1 MAWGWLAE
9 RQPAETT
16 REILTAAEGMS
27 PLLRVMAVGVVQR
40 LGEDVL
46 PTWREL
52 TAAPRVGPH
61 ASAVLAAWDQGPE
74 PTDADWD
81 WLAVEAAAAAL
92 QDKGPDEA
100 LSRVW
105 ESMPGT
111 DLDTCLAEVR
121 ATGHPDAAELSQ
133 EVAEFAAS
141 GAPCSS
147 TRWPS

>member
-1 MAWGWLAE
+1 
-9 RQPAETT
+9 
-16 REILTAAEGMS
+16 
-27 PLLRVMAVGVVQR
+27 GVVQR
-40 LGEDVL
+40 LGEGAL

-61 ASAVLAAWDQGPE
+61 ARAVLATWGQGPE

-121 ATGHPDAAELSQ
+121 AASHPAAAELSQ
-133 EVAEFAAS
+133 EVPESAAS
-141 GAPCSS
+141 GAP
-147 TRWPS
+147 RRIDKLPELQAR